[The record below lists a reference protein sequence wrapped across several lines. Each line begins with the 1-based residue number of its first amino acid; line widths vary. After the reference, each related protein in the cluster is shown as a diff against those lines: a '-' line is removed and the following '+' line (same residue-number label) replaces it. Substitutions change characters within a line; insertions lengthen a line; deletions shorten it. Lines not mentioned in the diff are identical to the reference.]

1 MADNPSKVTWII
13 LGSIIGTVVGIAITP
28 LVKYVINHFYSSV
41 GIKVS
46 GPKTRII
53 RRK

>member
-1 MADNPSKVTWII
+1 MADNPSKVTWLI
-13 LGSIIGTVVGIAITP
+13 LGSVIGTVVGIAITP
-28 LVKYVINHFYSSV
+28 LVKHVINHFYNSV

-46 GPKTRII
+46 GPRRII